1 MFGFDFKSLRRSV
14 EGVEKK
20 LQDMHKEVDDLRRQ
34 RERAS
39 TAPTS
44 KEDLKALLS
53 AWVASAGDQY
63 RKALHETLRKFRNPR
78 SLSSRELASVMSI
91 TGAPQPFGE
100 AIRAQDVDQA
110 LCALFAPLLSKAL
123 LDEVDSM
130 EWPADTVTTAERNA
144 TVARLDERIVQL
156 DQEIK
161 ELTTAAEEAG
171 ITWSR

>member
-1 MFGFDFKSLRRSV
+1 MFGFDFKLLRRSV

-20 LQDMHKEVDDLRRQ
+20 LQDMHTEADNLRRQ

-39 TAPTS
+39 TAYTS

-53 AWVASAGDQY
+53 AWVTSAGDQY
-63 RKALHETLRKFRNPR
+63 RKSLHETLRKFRNPR
-78 SLSSRELASVMSI
+78 NLSQHELAAVMSI

-110 LCALFAPLLSKAL
+110 LCGLFAPLLSKAL

-130 EWPADTVTTAERNA
+130 EWPVDTVTATERNA

-156 DQEIK
+156 DKEIK

>member
-20 LQDMHKEVDDLRRQ
+20 LQAMHTEVADLRRQ

-39 TAPTS
+39 SAPTS
-44 KEDLKALLS
+44 KEDLKNLLS

-63 RKALHETLRKFRNPR
+63 RKSLHETLRKFRNPR
-78 SLSSRELASVMSI
+78 NLSQHELASVMSI

-130 EWPADTVTTAERNA
+130 EWPADTVTATERKA
-144 TVARLDERIVQL
+144 IVEDLDERIGVL
-156 DQEIK
+156 DKEIK
-161 ELTTAAEEAG
+161 DLTNAAEEAG

>member
-14 EGVEKK
+14 ENVEKK
-20 LQDMHKEVDDLRRQ
+20 LQVMHTEVADLRRQ
-34 RERAS
+34 RERARS
-39 TAPTS
+39 APTS
-44 KEDLKALLS
+44 KEDLKILLS
-53 AWVASAGDQY
+53 AWVASTGDQY
-63 RKALHETLRKFRNPR
+63 RKSLHETLRRFRNPR
-78 SLSSRELASVMSI
+78 NLSAHELASVMSI
-91 TGAPQPFGE
+91 TGAPQPFGD
-100 AIRAQDVDQA
+100 AIRAKDVDQA

-130 EWPADTVTTAERNA
+130 EWPADTVTATERNA

-156 DQEIK
+156 EQEIK